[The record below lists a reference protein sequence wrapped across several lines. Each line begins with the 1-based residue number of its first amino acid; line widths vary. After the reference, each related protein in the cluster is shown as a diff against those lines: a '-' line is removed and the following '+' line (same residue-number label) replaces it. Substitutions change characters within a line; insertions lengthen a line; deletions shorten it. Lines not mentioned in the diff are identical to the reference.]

1 MTTRVLVPYDGSD
14 QATYAV
20 AYAVESFPDATIE
33 LLYVIDPYTG
43 MEAVEYGGTNYQRE
57 QTRGEQLLE
66 TAIEDYDIGDRS
78 EHTVMFGRPV
88 RQILGYASENP
99 IDHICMGSHG
109 RDGAARLLLGSVA
122 ETVVRRAPVP
132 TTVVR
137 QPIKDPRPES
147 ILVPFDGSAPSRRAL
162 EHAVTTYPDATVTAL
177 YVLYPSEKAKPA
189 GSGAGPDEL
198 ETWVEQREEQ
208 AAGVLDT
215 AEEVAADVDGSIET
229 ASIDGKPASAI
240 VEYIDDQDIG
250 HVVMGSTGRDGLTRL
265 LLGSVAETV
274 VRRSTVSV
282 TVVT

>member
-20 AYAVESFPDATIE
+20 EYAVESFPDATLE

-57 QTRGEQLLE
+57 QTRGETLLE
-66 TAIEDYDIGDRS
+66 TAIEEHDIADRA
-78 EHTVMFGRPV
+78 EQTVMFGRPV
-88 RQILGYASENP
+88 RQILGYATENP
-99 IDHICMGSHG
+99 INHICMGSHG

-132 TTVVR
+132 TSVVR
-137 QPIKDPRPES
+137 QPIKDARPES

-162 EHAVTTYPDATVTAL
+162 EHALTTYPDATITAL

-189 GSGAGPDEL
+189 GSGEAAEI
-198 ETWVEQREEQ
+198 ENWVEQRDDQ
-208 AAGVLDT
+208 AASVLDT
-215 AEEVAADVDGSIET
+215 AEEVAVDVDGSIET

-240 VEYIDDQDIG
+240 VEYIDDENIG

-274 VRRSTVSV
+274 VRRSPVSV